1 MKKIKIYRTGWELYQ
16 GRGVWD
22 TYYTDWT
29 TDKNVADKQLL
40 ELTEFYKDYPAGL
53 HRVLKVESSEL
64 SVVPMEIDEVLINLR
79 TNEVVADMIKDD
91 VHKRNFNDRHFRYM
105 VKMFAELDSLPKNS
119 FPFCQD
125 DMDTCQGIP
134 NFPKGKYA
142 VNVGK
147 KEYLGYIYDEF
158 VKVPED
164 GYYAYDFAL
173 VNNGKVIAIGDEQGR
188 CGGVYC
194 SCRDKNFEDRL
205 KKSPVYDKVKHLPIA
220 TEDELEEP
228 IYKHFDSHTEYEN
241 YMKNSK

>member
-1 MKKIKIYRTGWELYQ
+1 MKEIKIKIYRTGWELYQ

-29 TDKNVADKQLL
+29 TDKNVADKQFL
-40 ELTEFYKDYPAGL
+40 ELTELYKNYPAGL

-64 SVVPMEIDEVLINLR
+64 SVDSMGVEDQRI
-79 TNEVVADMIKDD
+79 
-91 VHKRNFNDRHFRYM
+91 
-105 VKMFAELDSLPKNS
+105 FAELDSRPKNS

-125 DMDTCQGIP
+125 DMDTCQGTP

-147 KEYLGYIYDEF
+147 KEYLGFIYDEF

-188 CGGVYC
+188 CGGVTY
-194 SCRDKNFEDRL
+194 SCRDKNFEDWL
-205 KKSPVYDKVKHLPIA
+205 KKSPAYDKVKHLPIA

-228 IYKHFDSHTEYEN
+228 IYKYFNNYEEYEE
-241 YMKNSK
+241 YMTKMSKGDGNK

>member
-16 GRGVWD
+16 GRGVWE

-29 TDKNVADKQLL
+29 TDEKVADKQFL
-40 ELTEFYKDYPAGL
+40 ELSEFYKDYPAGL
-53 HRVLKVESSEL
+53 HRVLKVESSVL
-64 SVVPMEIDEVLINLR
+64 SIDLR
-79 TNEVVADMIKDD
+79 VNEAVADMIKDD
-91 VHKRNFNDRHFRYM
+91 VHKRNFNDSHFRFM
-105 VKMFAELDSLPKNS
+105 AEILSEFDSLPKNS
-119 FPFCQD
+119 FPFYQD
-125 DMDTCQGIP
+125 DIDTCQGIP

-164 GYYAYDFAL
+164 GYYVYDFAL
-173 VNNGKVIAIGDEQGR
+173 VNNGKVIAIGNEQGR
-188 CGGVYC
+188 CGGVTD
-194 SCRDKNFEDRL
+194 SCRDKDFEDRL

-228 IYKHFDSHTEYEN
+228 IYKYFGSYREYEA
-241 YMKNSK
+241 YIKKEK